1 MLVWRA
7 RRAGFDFAE
16 TMVFRRF
23 RVFRLF
29 LVIACAILQKM
40 RRSSASELSI
50 QLRTSFRKFSS
61 FPYLKMH
68 LYVYHFL
75 QLLE

>member
-50 QLRTSFRKFSS
+50 
-61 FPYLKMH
+61 
-68 LYVYHFL
+68 
-75 QLLE
+75 

>member
-7 RRAGFDFAE
+7 RRAGFDFTE

-50 QLRTSFRKFSS
+50 QLRTSSGKFAFLS
-61 FPYLKMH
+61 FVKKWS
-68 LYVYHFL
+68 
-75 QLLE
+75 